1 MKTKIILRLLNKD
14 QHPLKNQDVLC
25 LTHSEMKINL
35 PNSPS
40 QNEDVIDVSFTEN
53 KEHKYT
59 IADLIIY
66 ISQQKK
72 ICPDTLQLY
81 SINQNIIK
89 LLKDTDNL
97 NDIRSDIEN
106 VNISLKLSTHKDQ
119 ESSKNKNEGIILYYT
134 LNNVKM
140 KISVDFYQM
149 KIDKIYLKLAYNCS
163 ILMLKHIISNK
174 LNNVIQ
180 AYNQKIFGLSLLTQ
194 NNKVKYISLNNKEFN
209 DELRFID
216 IVNCYDSNS
225 SELNISN
232 YALHFLLS
240 SNINNKLQMGLN
252 FKFNYFKNVTK
263 IAFKENAPKHCECS
277 DGLNLF
283 CYCRNNS
290 CSLFNQLFVHILGYG
305 CFEIIKESQKL
316 KCPLCE
322 ESKVI
327 ELKNLGLINSKWVYK
342 GILNGQKTNVF
353 EGDGI
358 TIDNQL
364 YIMQEA
370 KVHNL
375 IYKLYIEVKPYFAK
389 EDNTAREKT
398 EINKEESDN
407 FDLDDISLNLPEDKK
422 NRNPSE
428 NEVLLLSNVHGAKLI
443 NNDEDIQNF
452 DVIID
457 GNEKNICED
466 CMNNN
471 DCFIF

>member
-1 MKTKIILRLLNKD
+1 
-14 QHPLKNQDVLC
+14 
-25 LTHSEMKINL
+25 MKINL

-180 AYNQKIFGLSLLTQ
+180 TYNQKIFGLSL
-194 NNKVKYISLNNKEFN
+194 
-209 DELRFID
+209 
-216 IVNCYDSNS
+216 
-225 SELNISN
+225 
-232 YALHFLLS
+232 
-240 SNINNKLQMGLN
+240 
-252 FKFNYFKNVTK
+252 
-263 IAFKENAPKHCECS
+263 
-277 DGLNLF
+277 
-283 CYCRNNS
+283 
-290 CSLFNQLFVHILGYG
+290 
-305 CFEIIKESQKL
+305 
-316 KCPLCE
+316 
-322 ESKVI
+322 
-327 ELKNLGLINSKWVYK
+327 
-342 GILNGQKTNVF
+342 
-353 EGDGI
+353 
-358 TIDNQL
+358 
-364 YIMQEA
+364 
-370 KVHNL
+370 
-375 IYKLYIEVKPYFAK
+375 
-389 EDNTAREKT
+389 
-398 EINKEESDN
+398 
-407 FDLDDISLNLPEDKK
+407 
-422 NRNPSE
+422 
-428 NEVLLLSNVHGAKLI
+428 
-443 NNDEDIQNF
+443 
-452 DVIID
+452 
-457 GNEKNICED
+457 
-466 CMNNN
+466 
-471 DCFIF
+471 